1 MDPFYG
7 KAVGLQLGNLVEN
20 CMPAGDILTVYAKH
34 CTTLELLASSLLFIT
49 VEFAEF
55 TVFFTLCREAKM
67 TGWQKQKGG
76 HPQNQY
82 FYNV

>member
-55 TVFFTLCREAKM
+55 TVFLLYAGKP
-67 TGWQKQKGG
+67 K
-76 HPQNQY
+76 
-82 FYNV
+82 